1 MGNNIILESQGFQ
14 QSVSCFQL
22 VDSQTSH
29 YHEIHNLHT
38 LIQLSWSW
46 LRFSV
51 RATQL
56 LHKERGSN
64 ARTQVQKYD
73 LFITTIYIQQ
83 SVNKFIPFVS
93 ASSPFLLLLSSS
105 LLSAKNIFFA
115 SNKSP
120 SISIS
125 RLASKKIPRKITLIF
140 NLN

>member
-1 MGNNIILESQGFQ
+1 MKFTTYTRLSSYLDHDLDFQ
-14 QSVSCFQL
+14 SEQL
-22 VDSQTSH
+22 NYYTRSEDQ
-29 YHEIHNLHT
+29 
-38 LIQLSWSW
+38 
-46 LRFSV
+46 
-51 RATQL
+51 
-56 LHKERGSN
+56 SN